1 MGYKLI
7 LKELEKNYGWINTKE
22 FTKMQKELVNDVA
35 KIISSQIEPP
45 IKSANGDIIKAI
57 NEFFDD
63 YFLDKDNCFYIDS
76 LTFKNKINF
85 ASLIMLQIKIDLLSN
100 LSA

>member
-1 MGYKLI
+1 MEYKLI

-45 IKSANGDIIKAI
+45 INNAKIWWFMELALKMREDGYSDADIYSIDIGAW
-57 NEFFDD
+57 DD
-63 YFLDKDNCFYIDS
+63 YRTDEGLTPTES
-76 LTFKNKINF
+76 LAEEERNR
-85 ASLIMLQIKIDLLSN
+85 
-100 LSA
+100 